1 MNKHQRNLKSATS
14 LHYNHFSKS
23 NTVGDS
29 NKTDYSKK
37 NYMKTILRKDNPT
50 KDLLDVIGDL
60 RHKSSKLTQKLHHQK
75 NRADKWF
82 GRYREDLKNKV
93 YEYDKIIL
101 DNDQL
106 RTTNNELNLMHHQAV
121 TKILKLGQEIK
132 K

>member
-23 NTVGDS
+23 NTVGDR

-37 NYMKTILRKDNPT
+37 NYMKTILRKNNPT
-50 KDLLDVIGDL
+50 KDLLDVISDL
-60 RHKSSKLTQKLHHQK
+60 RYKNSKLTQKLYHQK